1 LSLKKKQIQ
10 NNHFSF
16 GIKEYIEIP
25 GEEYDREIGMM
36 GFNTTVTFIRKGKRV
51 IIKKARR
58 GKLPQK
64 QIVKKEEIIKFL
76 ETKFKVNMR

>member
-1 LSLKKKQIQ
+1 
-10 NNHFSF
+10 
-16 GIKEYIEIP
+16 
-25 GEEYDREIGMM
+25 MM